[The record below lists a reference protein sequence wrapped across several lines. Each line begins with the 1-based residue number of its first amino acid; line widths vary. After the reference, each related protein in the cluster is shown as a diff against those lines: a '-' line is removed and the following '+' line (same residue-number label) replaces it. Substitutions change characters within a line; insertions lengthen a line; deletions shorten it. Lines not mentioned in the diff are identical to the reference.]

1 MKITEGVMDK
11 EQLTEAIKVQIE
23 SSNLSYGDIKNM
35 LQYLIALYSDKG
47 NNLLNSTS
55 IQEVAKQDRFKC

>member
-1 MKITEGVMDK
+1 MDK
-11 EQLTEAIKVQIE
+11 KQLTEVLKNQIE
-23 SSNLSYGDIKNM
+23 NSNLSYGEIKDI
-35 LQYLIALYSDKG
+35 LQYLITVYLDKG

>member
-1 MKITEGVMDK
+1 MDK
-11 EQLTEAIKVQIE
+11 QQLTETIKAQVD
-23 SSNLSYGDIKNM
+23 SSNLSYGDIKDI

-55 IQEVAKQDRFKC
+55 IQEVAKQERIRY